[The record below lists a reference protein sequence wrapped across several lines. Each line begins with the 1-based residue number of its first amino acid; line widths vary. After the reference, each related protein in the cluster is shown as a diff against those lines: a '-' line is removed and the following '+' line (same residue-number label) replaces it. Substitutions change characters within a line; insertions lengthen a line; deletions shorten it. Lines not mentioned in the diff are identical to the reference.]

1 VIGIISVERP
11 VLLAGALLAAISGL
25 VESAA
30 AQTPLPLANWQ
41 YSTGVVLAP
50 LAGPVPEWR
59 VTFGPGASIEPRFP
73 GAKRYEFQPSGI
85 IDIRYR
91 DIAFVS
97 DGEGIGVD
105 LLHGRGYR
113 AGIAVSYDL
122 GRNSHDDPRLHNLR
136 NVAPAPEPKLFAQY
150 FLLPVVLTA
159 DVRKA
164 IGGHE
169 GVIGDLGAYVPLPL
183 GDHSF
188 FFVGPSLTMADRR
201 YMQSYFGVSPAD
213 AASSGLRPFTA
224 QGGFGNATLAGSAV
238 FLFGDHWL
246 LDVDGAYERL
256 LGDEV
261 KSPITETRNQF
272 LLSLNVGYR
281 F

>member
-1 VIGIISVERP
+1 MIRRIS
-11 VLLAGALLAAISGL
+11 LLLILVSFIATGLAVDARG
-25 VESAA
+25 
-30 AQTPLPLANWQ
+30 QTPLPLANWQ

-59 VTFGPGASIEPRFP
+59 VTFGPGASVQPIFP

-113 AGIAVSYDL
+113 AGIAIAYDL

-136 NVAPAPEPKLFAQY
+136 NVDPAAEPKLFAQY

-164 IGGHE
+164 VGGHE

-183 GDHSF
+183 GAHSF
-188 FFVGPSLTMADRR
+188 LFVGPSLTMADSR
-201 YMQSYFGVSPAD
+201 YMQSYFSVSPAE
-213 AASSGLRPFTA
+213 AASSGLRPFGA
-224 QGGFGNATLAGSAV
+224 QGGFRNATMGASAV

-246 LDVDGAYERL
+246 LDVDSAYERL
-256 LGDEV
+256 LGDAV
-261 KSPITETRNQF
+261 KSPITETRNQLF
-272 LLSLNVGYR
+272 LSVNVGYR